1 MSVLLMAIA
10 AALVGCGGTHR
21 AAGTPRSTQVTVNV
35 STGKCG
41 TGWTKP
47 VAGHQDF
54 LLDNTDTS
62 PGDVLLTDA
71 KMGAV
76 YAYVE
81 PLAPGTTAHMAVDL
95 GAGTHAFRCVME
107 DTDVVVGPAIT
118 VTGDARAAVPPV
130 LPVSQLDMIGPTKR
144 YADYVA
150 HALPGL
156 RALVVALRDAIAR
169 NDLAGA
175 RSDWLAAHLAY
186 ERLGAAY
193 GAFGD
198 ADDAIN
204 GRPSGRPGGVHDK
217 RFTGFHRVE
226 YDLWHGAATT
236 ALTPQ
241 ATTLLH
247 AVDDLI
253 TNFAKQQLD
262 PTEVAIRAHEIT
274 ENTVQFE
281 LTGETDFGSGSNL
294 ATAQANLDGTREV
307 LSLLTPLLAKR
318 YPALPELNATLARA
332 SADLNAQHRSGR
344 WTPLADL
351 TTSARERIDA
361 DFGELTELLA
371 PVASICEPRRTS

>member
-1 MSVLLMAIA
+1 MAIA

-21 AAGTPRSTQVTVNV
+21 AAGTPHSTQVTVNV
-35 STGKCG
+35 STSKCG

-71 KMGAV
+71 KTGAV

-95 GAGTHAFRCVME
+95 GAGTYAFRCVME

-118 VTGDARAAVPPV
+118 VTGDAQAAVPPV

-156 RALVVALRDAIAR
+156 RALVVALRDAIVR

-198 ADDAIN
+198 ADGAIN
-204 GRPSGRPGGVHDK
+204 GRPNGRPGGVHDK

-236 ALTPQ
+236 ALAPQ
-241 ATTLLH
+241 ATALLH
-247 AVDDLI
+247 AVDGLV
-253 TNFAKQQLD
+253 TNFAKQQID

>member
-1 MSVLLMAIA
+1 
-10 AALVGCGGTHR
+10 
-21 AAGTPRSTQVTVNV
+21 
-35 STGKCG
+35 
-41 TGWTKP
+41 
-47 VAGHQDF
+47 
-54 LLDNTDTS
+54 
-62 PGDVLLTDA
+62 
-71 KMGAV
+71 
-76 YAYVE
+76 
-81 PLAPGTTAHMAVDL
+81 
-95 GAGTHAFRCVME
+95 
-107 DTDVVVGPAIT
+107 
-118 VTGDARAAVPPV
+118 
-130 LPVSQLDMIGPTKR
+130 MIGPTKR
-144 YADYVA
+144 YTDYVA

-175 RSDWLAAHLAY
+175 RRDWLAAHLAY

-198 ADDAIN
+198 ADGAIN
-204 GRPSGRPGGVHDK
+204 GRPTGRPGGVHDK

-226 YDLWHGAATT
+226 YDLWHGAAAT
-236 ALTPQ
+236 ALAPQ
-241 ATTLLH
+241 ATALLH
-247 AVDDLI
+247 AVDGLI
-253 TNFAKQQLD
+253 TNFAKQQID

-351 TTSARERIDA
+351 TTSAREQIDA